1 MSDEM
6 TYWAYTVAFDAE
18 TTCSGVLGASGIA
31 RDFLP
36 DALLPGILDELHRQ
50 DPHLRGRTHESWSAQ
65 ELTEA
70 QFRQLQ
76 ANILREIV
84 EAKAP
89 STGLVVPWTAV
100 AGLLLGICLMV
111 LADTLPSTPLLGW
124 LLSLTGTLA
133 FMAGAIRLT
142 WALAFR
148 LTRRGSGSNQPPAR
162 QDP

>member
-6 TYWAYTVAFDAE
+6 TYWAYTVTFDAE
-18 TTCSGVLGASGIA
+18 TKRSGLLGVNGIA

-50 DPHLRGRTHESWSAQ
+50 DPHVRGRTHESWSAQ
-65 ELTEA
+65 ELTEVE
-70 QFRQLQ
+70 FRQLQ
-76 ANILREIV
+76 ADILREIV

-89 STGLVVPWTAV
+89 STKLVVPWIAV
-100 AGLLLGICLMV
+100 AGLLLGVCLMV
-111 LADTLPSTPLLGW
+111 LADTLPSTPP
-124 LLSLTGTLA
+124 LLSLTGSLA
-133 FMAGAIRLT
+133 FMAGAISLT